1 MVSCA
6 SPLCSAAQEDPLF
19 HRISLEQGLSDG
31 RVSSIVQ
38 DKYGFMWFGTAA
50 GLNRY
55 DGYNIK
61 VYGEGERGLRRGA
74 IASML
79 RSKSGAL
86 WVSDGKGLLQY
97 NYKRDSLIQPLGI
110 DSSDVN
116 RKEFYVTLMT
126 EDAQGRLYLGCREGL
141 FRYTPATALVED
153 LNELTHTG
161 GKIKHVSGFAFGKD
175 GRLWITTQKQGF
187 FVLDLQRNSWEEIPH
202 DRQYKRDS
210 CCYAIHR
217 IVFLDD
223 ERLLLGQHSFGL
235 TVFNTRTRTFT
246 PQPGLMGLNDSVRF
260 NAVYRLIK
268 DYKGRVWGGTEYF
281 GLIQYLPSTRG
292 VIQYRHD
299 PFNPFSYG
307 GYRVFALY
315 EDREHNI
322 WVGTGGYG
330 VYRFHPDKN
339 IIRYFAWNPVG
350 NQSPPG
356 TEVISAA
363 PRDAT
368 SMWIGTDKGPAIFNF
383 KEGTFK
389 AYRYENTY
397 SSTLPGTFVN
407 CIYTD
412 KTGMVWFAS
421 RSLGIA
427 RFDPVRQIFQR
438 IFKPEQDLTG
448 RANGKAPIPA
458 NTVMRVTENPDGGL
472 LFLIGGRRIAMFNP
486 VTFTSRYH
494 TDDSSRML
502 LRLKD
507 VDDMLLLGRRLLV
520 ITHAKGVASL
530 LNYSFDK
537 DTVVP
542 LVVFDS
548 ASKTRINRMEL
559 MADGNL
565 TLATTNGLY
574 IVSRSGSI
582 LRHYTWAGEAV
593 RNRFL
598 AVITGIPGYLWACTD
613 RHIGRVDV
621 RTGEWLWLSNSE
633 GLKPT
638 RFFGEAFK
646 LTPDGKIMAGSGDG
660 LFLIN
665 PASLRGAAK
674 HHPVLVNFKVSGNA
688 FPMDVPLQDAKE
700 IHLTHEQNFFSFGMS
715 TLHFGENSNTEYG
728 YKLEG
733 FDRDWQEAGSDR
745 TGQYTGISGGT
756 YTLLLRARSGSA
768 EWVVSPQKVRIV
780 VSKPWWGTWL
790 FRILLAATLAGAVIG
805 VYLYRVRG
813 IRKEERLRTA
823 YEIRLNELETSA
835 LRTQMNPH
843 FIFNCLNTINSYI
856 NSNQKTEA
864 NHYITRFAKLIRLIL
879 ENSRKRRVALTS
891 DLEALELYFQLERL
905 RFEDRFT
912 YSIEV
917 ASDIDADNIEVPPLV
932 LQPFVENAIL
942 HGILPADRVGNI
954 VVRIKPD
961 GAVMRYIIE
970 DDGIGREEAARR
982 QRAGALKKE
991 SHGMGITMKRIELF
1005 NREEGVEAQVRIED
1019 LTDEAGKARGTRVV
1033 IPLAMVEGF

>member
-1 MVSCA
+1 MACA
-6 SPLCSAAQEDPLF
+6 IALRAKAQEDPLF

-55 DGYNIK
+55 DGYNIR

-74 IASML
+74 ITSML
-79 RSKSGAL
+79 CSKSGAL
-86 WVSDGKGLLQY
+86 WISDGKGLLQY
-97 NYKRDSLIQPLGI
+97 DYKSDSLVQPRGI

-116 RKEFYVTLMT
+116 RKEFAVVLMK
-126 EDAQGRLYLGCREGL
+126 EDVQGRLYLGCREGL
-141 FRYTPATALVED
+141 IRYTPATALVED
-153 LNELTHTG
+153 MNALCNTG
-161 GKIKHVSGFAFGKD
+161 GKIKQVSGFAFGKD
-175 GRLWITTQKQGF
+175 GRLWITTQKRGF
-187 FVLDLQRNSWEEIPH
+187 FVVDPARNTWEEIPH
-202 DRQYKRDS
+202 DKQYKRDS

-217 IVFLDD
+217 IIFLDD
-223 ERLLLGQHSFGL
+223 EKLLLGQHSFGL

-246 PQPGLMGLNDSVRF
+246 PQPGIMGLNDSVRF

-268 DYKGRVWGGTEYF
+268 DHKGRVWGGTEYF
-281 GLIQYLPSTRG
+281 GLIQYLPATRG
-292 VIQYRHD
+292 IIQYQHD

-307 GYRVFALY
+307 AYRVFALY

-322 WVGTGGYG
+322 WIGTGGYG

-339 IIRYFAWNPVG
+339 IIRYFAPNPAG
-350 NQSPPG
+350 NRSPPG
-356 TEVISAA
+356 AEVISVA

-368 SMWIGTDKGPAIFNF
+368 SMWIGTDKGPALFNF

-389 AYRYENTY
+389 AYRYENSY
-397 SSTLPGTFVN
+397 STSLPGSFVN

-412 KTGMVWFAS
+412 KTGAVWFAS

-427 RFDPVRQIFQR
+427 RFDPERQTFR
-438 IFKPEQDLTG
+438 RFYKPEPDLIS
-448 RANGKAPIPA
+448 GKSMKEPIPG
-458 NTVMRVTENPDGGL
+458 NTVFRVVEPPDGGL
-472 LFLIGGRRIAMFNP
+472 VFLMGSRRIALFNL
-486 VTFTSRYH
+486 TTSSSRYY
-494 TDDSSRML
+494 TNDSSRML
-502 LRLKD
+502 LRMEG
-507 VDDMLLLGRRLLV
+507 VDDMLLIGKHLLLT
-520 ITHAKGVASL
+520 THAKGVAKL
-530 LNYSFDK
+530 LNYSFDR
-537 DTVVP
+537 DTAVP

-548 ASKTRINRMEL
+548 ASKTRINSVEL
-559 MADGNL
+559 MPDGNL
-565 TLATTNGLY
+565 AMATTNGLY
-574 IVSRSGSI
+574 IIRKSGKI
-582 LRHYTWAGEAV
+582 LHHYVWTGDAV

-598 AVITGIPGYLWACTD
+598 GVITGIPGYLWACTD

-621 RTGEWLWLSNSE
+621 QTGEWLWLSTSE

-646 LTPDGKIMAGSGDG
+646 LTPDGKIVAGSGDG

-674 HHPVLVNFKVSGNA
+674 HPPVLVDFKVFGKPFSL
-688 FPMDVPLQDAKE
+688 DVPLQDARE
-700 IHLTHEQNFFSFGMS
+700 IRLSHKQNFFSFGMS
-715 TLHFGENSNTEYG
+715 TLHFGENTNTEYG

-733 FDRDWQEAGSDR
+733 FDREWQSAGSDR
-745 TGQYTGISGGT
+745 SGQYTGVDGGT

-768 EWVVSPQKVRIV
+768 DWVVSSQKVRIV
-780 VSKPWWGTWL
+780 VGKPWWGTWL
-790 FRILLAATLAGAVIG
+790 FRILLAAAIAGAVTG
-805 VYLYRVRG
+805 VYLYRVRS
-813 IRKEERLRTA
+813 IRKEARLRTA

-856 NSNQKTEA
+856 NSNQKAEA

-879 ENSRKRRVALTS
+879 ENSRKRRVALS
-891 DLEALELYFQLERL
+891 QDLEALELYFQLERL

-912 YSIEV
+912 HRIEV
-917 ASDIDADNIEVPPLV
+917 PDDIDADNIEVPPLV

-942 HGILPADRVGNI
+942 HGILPADRKGHII
-954 VVRIKPD
+954 VRVDPD
-961 GAVMRYIIE
+961 GAVIRYVIE
-970 DDGIGREEAARR
+970 DDGIGRVEAGRR
-982 QRAGALKKE
+982 QREGALKKE

-1005 NREEGVEAQVRIED
+1005 NREEGMEAQVRVED
-1019 LTDEAGKARGTRVV
+1019 LVGEDGKARGTRVV
-1033 IPLAMVEGF
+1033 VPLALVEGF